1 MTTISPRSLPSRPHA
16 GVVPACDWRSRNA
29 CTSVASA
36 GSMGRT
42 KRRSPRNVFSLSAAC
57 ECSYSIFP
65 KANNFLTKSRC
76 RVDFGP
82 ASPQQKFSAQS
93 DSTMNVQQAIA
104 QFLEHGQSVRNLSD
118 RTLRAYQSDLAQ
130 FQLHMNDAPASL
142 VTADDLEIYLDK
154 LGGGPYRDTSIRRKV
169 AALKVFFRFLEEQ
182 GIVNESPARK
192 LKIKKPVENRVP
204 TVLSSREV
212 RALLAA
218 PKEQVAELSASRD
231 QSAGSRNRY
240 FCAVRDNVILELLF
254 STGIRIGEL
263 VALNV
268 SDVDLDRHQIQITGR
283 ATRGRTVA
291 LGSGDVI
298 EAMRQYLE
306 LRNERMLSTPALFVG
321 RSGTRLTI
329 YSIENI
335 FKKHVR
341 LAEIKRHVTPH
352 SLRHTMAALLVSSGT
367 DIKEVQ
373 EILGHASILSTQVY
387 TRLPIQKRR
396 APATQQVPR
405 IVAASASAVG
415 AGARIPIKK

>member
-1 MTTISPRSLPSRPHA
+1 
-16 GVVPACDWRSRNA
+16 
-29 CTSVASA
+29 
-36 GSMGRT
+36 
-42 KRRSPRNVFSLSAAC
+42 
-57 ECSYSIFP
+57 
-65 KANNFLTKSRC
+65 
-76 RVDFGP
+76 
-82 ASPQQKFSAQS
+82 
-93 DSTMNVQQAIA
+93 MNVQQAIA

-130 FQLHMNDAPASL
+130 FHVHMTDTPAAEI
-142 VTADDLEIYLDK
+142 TPDHLETYLDK

-182 GIVNESPARK
+182 GVVPESPARK
-192 LKIKKPVENRVP
+192 LRIKKPVENRVP
-204 TVLSSREV
+204 TVLSNREV

-218 PKEQVAELSASRD
+218 PKEQVEELMVHRD
-231 QSAGSRNRY
+231 HSAGSRNRY

-268 SDVDLDRHQIQITGR
+268 SDVDVERKQIQITGR
-283 ATRGRTVA
+283 ATRGRAVTLSSETLPVA
-291 LGSGDVI
+291 MV
-298 EAMRQYLE
+298 QYLE
-306 LRNERMLSTPALFVG
+306 LRSERNLSTPALFVG

-352 SLRHTMAALLVSSGT
+352 ALRHTMAAHLVSAGT
-367 DIKEVQ
+367 DIREVQ

-387 TRLPIQKRR
+387 TRLPIQKRSR
-396 APATQQVPR
+396 NTMPHAQ
-405 IVAASASAVG
+405 I
-415 AGARIPIKK
+415 ARPIADAEPSDARLSIKKKA

>member
-1 MTTISPRSLPSRPHA
+1 
-16 GVVPACDWRSRNA
+16 
-29 CTSVASA
+29 
-36 GSMGRT
+36 
-42 KRRSPRNVFSLSAAC
+42 
-57 ECSYSIFP
+57 
-65 KANNFLTKSRC
+65 
-76 RVDFGP
+76 
-82 ASPQQKFSAQS
+82 
-93 DSTMNVQQAIA
+93 MNVQQAIA
-104 QFLEHGQSVRNLSD
+104 QFLEHGQTVRNLSD

-130 FQLHMNDAPASL
+130 FHLHMSDTPAPAI
-142 VTADDLEIYLDK
+142 TADDLETYLVK

-182 GIVNESPARK
+182 GIVTESPARK

-204 TVLSSREV
+204 TVLSNREV

-218 PKEQVAELSASRD
+218 PKEQVAELATLRD

-268 SDVDLDRHQIQITGR
+268 GDVDLDRKQIQITGR
-283 ATRGRTVA
+283 ATRGRLVTLASDEVR
-291 LGSGDVI
+291 
-298 EAMRQYLE
+298 EAMRNYLD
-306 LRNERMLSTPALFVG
+306 LRGERTLSTPALFVG

-352 SLRHTMAALLVSSGT
+352 SLRHTMAAMLVSSGT
-367 DIKEVQ
+367 DIREVQ

-387 TRLPIQKRR
+387 TRLPIQKRSR
-396 APATQQVPR
+396 SPQPHITR
-405 IVAASASAVG
+405 IVAESAGVP
-415 AGARIPIKK
+415 RIPIKK

>member
-1 MTTISPRSLPSRPHA
+1 
-16 GVVPACDWRSRNA
+16 
-29 CTSVASA
+29 
-36 GSMGRT
+36 
-42 KRRSPRNVFSLSAAC
+42 
-57 ECSYSIFP
+57 
-65 KANNFLTKSRC
+65 
-76 RVDFGP
+76 
-82 ASPQQKFSAQS
+82 
-93 DSTMNVQQAIA
+93 MNVQQAIA

-130 FQLHMNDAPASL
+130 FQLHMNDAQASL
-142 VTADDLEIYLDK
+142 VTSDDLEVYLDK

-182 GIVNESPARK
+182 GIVTESPARK

-218 PKEQVAELSASRD
+218 PKEQVAELSTSRD

-291 LGSGDVI
+291 LGAEAVI

-306 LRNERMLSTPALFVG
+306 LRNERTLSTPALFVG

-367 DIKEVQ
+367 DIREVQ

-396 APATQQVPR
+396 APATQHVPR
-405 IVAASASAVG
+405 IVAAATTVV